1 MPLCSGHLPSAP
13 QHRGPSSPVRRI
25 GAGVAIV
32 VLALLAPMLVPS
44 AGAAKALPA
53 MPFGKLVCAPEYGVR
68 FCQGGLVDGQDR
80 RVPTFD
86 GVPIDADLTLPAGGK
101 APYPLVVLMHGL
113 AGNKTDSE
121 SISDDGAVDNVTMAN
136 QGWAVL
142 TYSARG
148 FGNSCG
154 TAASRANT
162 PACAKGWVH
171 LADQRYEI
179 RDVQY
184 LAGMLVDEGYARP
197 GIAVSGVSYGG
208 GQSLELAM
216 LKNRMR
222 LTNGKLVPFVSP
234 KRHIPMT
241 VAAAYA
247 VWPWDD
253 LDTALTPN
261 GRLSTATD
269 TPAAADHSPDGVA
282 KGMWDAVLYAAANA
296 AGYLSP
302 AGVDP
307 QSDLTTWEGETV
319 AGEPYPPGEAQALT
333 YLQQDK
339 SAIGIPMAPGGPAPT
354 AIQSGWTD
362 TLFPV
367 NEALHYVNRVRA
379 SGSKTPLL
387 LIFDDVGHGWAQ
399 DKLGDAVFNNQN
411 GIAFLDSVVLHHT
424 KPATGIRVRAVTCP
438 KSTPSGPTVS
448 AASWSALQ
456 KGTTEIAGSAPQ
468 VVTSTGGDPTT
479 AAALDGGVKPI
490 CGSLPAAAEPGTAT
504 YTIAAPSGGLHLL
517 GGVTIRAS
525 LAVTGDYPELIAR
538 LWDVAPG
545 GATRQIVAMGA
556 YRPSVNQAP
565 GTSTSATAGQS
576 INFELPPADYVIAS
590 GDTLQLELVGSNA
603 PFYRASNGTFSIS
616 VTNLHA
622 TVPLG

>member
-1 MPLCSGHLPSAP
+1 
-13 QHRGPSSPVRRI
+13 
-25 GAGVAIV
+25 
-32 VLALLAPMLVPS
+32 
-44 AGAAKALPA
+44 
-53 MPFGKLVCAPEYGVR
+53 
-68 FCQGGLVDGQDR
+68 
-80 RVPTFD
+80 
-86 GVPIDADLTLPAGGK
+86 
-101 APYPLVVLMHGL
+101 
-113 AGNKTDSE
+113 
-121 SISDDGAVDNVTMAN
+121 
-136 QGWAVL
+136 
-142 TYSARG
+142 
-148 FGNSCG
+148 
-154 TAASRANT
+154 
-162 PACAKGWVH
+162 
-171 LADQRYEI
+171 
-179 RDVQY
+179 
-184 LAGMLVDEGYARP
+184 
-197 GIAVSGVSYGG
+197 
-208 GQSLELAM
+208 M

-234 KRHIPMT
+234 RRHIPMT

-253 LDTALTPN
+253 LDTAVIPN

-269 TPAAADHSPDGVA
+269 TPAVADRSPVGVA
-282 KGMWDAVLYAAANA
+282 KGMWDSNLYAAAKA
-296 AGYLSP
+296 AGYFAP
-302 AGVDP
+302 PGVDP
-307 QSDLTTWEGETV
+307 QSDPTTWEGEAVT
-319 AGEPYPPGEAQALT
+319 GEPYTPGESKALT

-367 NEALHYVNRVRA
+367 NEALHYVNRVKA

-438 KSTPSGPTVS
+438 KSAPSGPTVS
-448 AASWSALQ
+448 AASWGALQ
-456 KGTTEIAGSAPQ
+456 KGTTEINGGAAQ

-479 AAALDGGVKPI
+479 AAALDGVVKPF
-490 CGSLPAAAEPGTAT
+490 CGALPAAAEPGTAT
-504 YTIAAPSGGLHLL
+504 YTIAATGAGLHLL

-525 LAVTGDYPELIAR
+525 LAVNGDYPELIAR

-556 YRPSVNQAP
+556 YRPSINQAS
-565 GTSTSATAGQS
+565 GTSTSATASQS
-576 INFELPPADYVIAS
+576 INFELPPADYVIAP
-590 GDTLQLELVGSNA
+590 GDTLELELVGSNA